1 MQIRDR
7 IKELRRVTASELIPN
22 PKNWRTHPVEQQ
34 DALRGVLAEVGY
46 ADALI
51 ARETP
56 DGLMLVDGHLRAET
70 TPDSEVP
77 VLILDIDEAEA
88 DLMLAT
94 LDPLAAM
101 AGRDEERLDELLA
114 NLENDNESIAS
125 LLAGLTEFEQPQEFW
140 NPPDNT
146 VQGTAQDTVGYDLSS
161 VWLRGGRGETR
172 LADFILPLPIKQS
185 GKVAFDAKFSRS
197 PLEEM
202 EYIVRTYM
210 RSGDTFLEVCAGWF
224 TFSTAAALWGY
235 SGEGVDIWDTS
246 LTFGRKQ
253 RAMLPPEAG
262 TFKVVEADARSLPY
276 SDGSFDFIYCNP
288 PFYQLETYSN
298 DQRDLSADQTIEG
311 WLGRSGDMME
321 EMVRVAADDALI
333 VTVMA
338 DFRQDGSLVPLHSLW
353 IAEAERRGLVL
364 HDIVVQHLI
373 SQQLRIWRHSYD
385 ARRTAKAHEYV
396 ITFKKA
402 VKV

>member
-1 MQIRDR
+1 
-7 IKELRRVTASELIPN
+7 
-22 PKNWRTHPVEQQ
+22 
-34 DALRGVLAEVGY
+34 
-46 ADALI
+46 
-51 ARETP
+51 
-56 DGLMLVDGHLRAET
+56 MLVDGHLRAET
-70 TPDSEVP
+70 TPDADVP
-77 VLILDIDEAEA
+77 VLVLDIDEAEA